1 MATRVKNQGATRRTT
16 RISSKHQVTIP
27 RDAFRDAG
35 LRPGDRLEAIATGRG
50 KIVLTRADGATER
63 YAGSLTGVFPRGGL
77 EELRNEWD

>member
-1 MATRVKNQGATRRTT
+1 MATRVKNQGGTRRTT

-35 LRPGDRLEAIATGRG
+35 LQAGDRLEAHATGRG

-63 YAGSLTGVFPRGGL
+63 FAGALTGVFPPGGL
-77 EELRNEWD
+77 DELRDEWD